1 MTQIADIDSE
11 RLCAYLESVLP
22 GFNGP
27 VTLEKFAGGQSN
39 PTYRLR
45 TSGVDYVLRSKPWG
59 ELLKSAHAIDREF
72 RVMQALKHTD
82 VPVADAY
89 HLCEDASIIG
99 SDFYLMSYVEARIFW
114 NPALPEIEPDQ
125 RAAYY
130 DEMNRVLAAMH
141 RLDVDV
147 IGLRD
152 YGRAGNYF
160 ERQIVRWTQ
169 QYQAS
174 ETDINPA
181 MDQLIEQLP
190 LLVPPEDGRI
200 SLVHGDYRIDNLL
213 FHPTEPRIL
222 AVVDWELSTLGHP
235 FADLAYQCM
244 QWRMPNNG
252 LIQGL
257 GGLDREVL
265 GVPSEATYVA
275 NYCAR
280 MGLEGI
286 ENWNFY
292 LAFSFF
298 RLAAIA
304 QGVKKRAVGGNA
316 SSSRALEIG
325 ELARPLSEMGLAL
338 ITSSDCTS
346 RQLEKA

>member
-1 MTQIADIDSE
+1 MTHIENLDSE
-11 RLCAYLESVLP
+11 RLGAYLEAVLP

-27 VTLEKFAGGQSN
+27 VALEKFAGGQSN

-45 TSGVDYVLRSKPWG
+45 AGGTDYVLRSKPRG
-59 ELLKSAHAIDREF
+59 ALLKSAHAIDREF
-72 RVMQALKHTD
+72 RVMQALRNTE
-82 VPVADAY
+82 VPVAHPY

-99 SDFYLMSYVEARIFW
+99 SDFYLMSFVEGRIFW
-114 NPALPEIEPDQ
+114 DPALPEIEQ
-125 RAAYY
+125 AHRAPYY

-141 RLDVDV
+141 RLDVEA
-147 IGLRD
+147 IGLGD

-160 ERQIVRWTQ
+160 ERQLVRWTQ

-181 MDQLIEQLP
+181 MNQLIERLP
-190 LLVPPEDGRI
+190 GLLPPDDGRV
-200 SLVHGDYRIDNLL
+200 SLVHGDYRLDNFL

-244 QWRMPNNG
+244 QWRMPNDG
-252 LIQGL
+252 LIRGL
-257 GGLDREVL
+257 GGLDRHAL
-265 GVPSEATYVA
+265 GIPDEDTYVA
-275 NYCAR
+275 DYCAR
-280 MGLEGI
+280 MGLEKI

-304 QGVKKRAVGGNA
+304 QGVKKRALEGNA
-316 SSSRALEIG
+316 SNTRAHETG
-325 ELARPLSEMGLAL
+325 ELARPLSQMGLDL
-338 ITSSDCTS
+338 I
-346 RQLEKA
+346 APGN